1 MRSRPALW
9 TATLTLILAA
19 CGSEAASTTTS
30 SPVSSTAQPGT
41 TQSSTTQ
48 SSTSLAT
55 TTTSSAPSTTEGR
68 TTTTTSGDL
77 PGERIDFGPAAGD
90 NVAVIGV
97 AHDDVLN
104 LRAAPG
110 ADQRILERIPP
121 RYDSL
126 TALGHTRD
134 LSPSF
139 WIEVEYQGSTGWVN
153 YRYIAFLGETSDAT
167 ASVVD
172 DLGETPSAETM
183 LELGLIV
190 AESMA
195 SEEPEPDIVLTS
207 APEVGDLGEV
217 TYDVIGLGDD
227 AVRGL
232 RLHVFG
238 QPGGGAFTLHT
249 VEMTALCGRGE
260 DEGACV

>member
-1 MRSRPALW
+1 MRTKHALW
-9 TATLTLILAA
+9 TATLTLMLAA
-19 CGSEAASTTTS
+19 CGGDAASTTTS
-30 SPVSSTAQPGT
+30 SLVSTT
-41 TQSSTTQ
+41 TQP
-48 SSTSLAT
+48 T
-55 TTTSSAPSTTEGR
+55 TTLVTTTVSPATSTTEG
-68 TTTTTSGDL
+68 TTTTTFTPGDL

-153 YRYIAFLGETSDAT
+153 YRYIAFLGETTDAT
-167 ASVVD
+167 ASVIAE
-172 DLGETPSAETM
+172 LGETPSAETM
-183 LELGLIV
+183 LELGMIV

-195 SEEPEPDIVLTS
+195 SEEPESEIVLTS

-217 TYDVIGLGDD
+217 IYDVVGLGDD

-238 QPGGGAFTLHT
+238 QPAAEAFTLHT

>member
-1 MRSRPALW
+1 MRSKHALW
-9 TATLTLILAA
+9 IATSTLMLAA
-19 CGSEAASTTTS
+19 CGGDAGSTTTS
-30 SPVSSTAQPGT
+30 SLV
-41 TQSSTTQ
+41 STT
-48 SSTSLAT
+48 TRPT
-55 TTTSSAPSTTEGR
+55 TTLVTTTVSPASSTTEGGT

-90 NVAVIGV
+90 TVAVIGV

-110 ADQRILERIPP
+110 ADQRIVERIPP

-134 LSPSF
+134 LSTSF

-153 YRYIAFLGETSDAT
+153 YRFIAFLGETTDAT
-167 ASVVD
+167 ASVIEE
-172 DLGETPSAETM
+172 LGQTPSAETM

-195 SEEPEPDIVLTS
+195 SEEPESDIVVTS
-207 APEVGDLGEV
+207 APEEGDLGEV
-217 TYDVIGLGDD
+217 TYDVVGLGDD
-227 AVRGL
+227 AVRGV

-238 QPGGGAFTLHT
+238 QPDGGAFTLHT
-249 VEMTALCGRGE
+249 VEMTTLCGRGE
-260 DEGACV
+260 DGGACV

>member
-1 MRSRPALW
+1 MRSRHALW
-9 TATLTLILAA
+9 TVTLTLMLAA
-19 CGSEAASTTTS
+19 CGSQSASTTTS
-30 SPVSSTAQPGT
+30 SLVSSTT
-41 TQSSTTQ
+41 R
-48 SSTSLAT
+48 SSTSQPSTTLAP
-55 TTTSSAPSTTEGR
+55 TTTSPATSTTAAE
-68 TTTTTSGDL
+68 TTTTSGNL

-90 NVAVIGV
+90 TVAVIGV

-104 LRAAPG
+104 LRATPG
-110 ADQRILERIPP
+110 ADQRILKRIPP
-121 RYDSL
+121 LYASL

-139 WIEVEYQGSTGWVN
+139 WIEVDYQGSTGWVN
-153 YRYIAFLGETSDAT
+153 YAYIAFLGETTDAT
-167 ASVVD
+167 ASVIEE
-172 DLGETPSAETM
+172 LGETPSAETM

-190 AESMA
+190 AASMA
-195 SEEPEPDIVLTS
+195 PEEPESDIVLTS
-207 APEVGDLGEV
+207 APDVGDLGEV
-217 TYDVIGLGDD
+217 TYEVVGLGDD

>member
-1 MRSRPALW
+1 MRSRHAFW
-9 TATLTLILAA
+9 AASMTLILAA
-19 CGSEAASTTTS
+19 CGGEAASTTTS
-30 SPVSSTAQPGT
+30 SPVSSTTPPGATQP
-41 TQSSTTQ
+41 STTIV
-48 SSTSLAT
+48 T
-55 TTTSSAPSTTEGR
+55 TTTSTSGAGR
-68 TTTTTSGDL
+68 ATTTISGTL

-90 NVAVIGV
+90 TVAVIGV

-121 RYDSL
+121 LYDSL
-126 TALGHTRD
+126 IALGHTRD
-134 LSPSF
+134 LSTSF
-139 WIEVEYQGSTGWVN
+139 WIEVEYRGSTGWVN
-153 YRYIAFLGETSDAT
+153 YRYIAFLGETTDVT
-167 ASVVD
+167 ASVIEA
-172 DLGETPSAETM
+172 LGETPSAATM

-195 SEEPEPDIVLTS
+195 SEEPESDIVLTS
-207 APEVGDLGEV
+207 APEVRDLGEV

-238 QPGGGAFTLHT
+238 QRDGGGFTLRT

-260 DEGACV
+260 DGGACV

>member
-9 TATLTLILAA
+9 TATLTLMLAA
-19 CGSEAASTTTS
+19 CGGEGASTTTS
-30 SPVSSTAQPGT
+30 SLLSSTAQT
-41 TQSSTTQ
+41 STTQ
-48 SSTSLAT
+48 TSTSLVT
-55 TTTSSAPSTTEGR
+55 TTTSPVTSTTESGT
-68 TTTTTSGDL
+68 TTTTTSGNL

-90 NVAVIGV
+90 IVAVIGV

-110 ADQRILERIPP
+110 ADQQILERIPP

-139 WIEVEYQGSTGWVN
+139 WIEVDYQGRTGWVN
-153 YRYIAFLGETSDAT
+153 YAFIAFLGGTTDAT
-167 ASVVD
+167 ASVIEE
-172 DLGETPSAETM
+172 LGETPSAATM
-183 LELGLIV
+183 LELGMIV

-195 SEEPEPDIVLTS
+195 SEEPESDIVLTS
-207 APEVGDLGEV
+207 APDVGDLGEV
-217 TYDVIGLGDD
+217 TYDVVGLGDD
-227 AVRGL
+227 AVRGV

-238 QPGGGAFTLHT
+238 QPVDEAFTLHT

-260 DEGACV
+260 DQGACV